1 MKKVGVLLTLVFSLF
16 VFTSVFAENKKIGIM
31 WYEKSGMAKRV
42 LSGFMEVFKKK
53 APDVDLEMKINL
65 KDKDA
70 AKVVYEEFQA
80 SKDAILFLRSS
91 GATFM
96 KEFPTKIPGFIGAAN
111 DPVILGVIADNSKP
125 DNNITGVTYYIKAD
139 KKLEIFKKVFP
150 EIKSVG
156 LIVEGKHP
164 SAAVDA
170 AETKAACEAMGLGFE
185 LAKIADKG
193 EVLKSAKELSAKVN
207 LIILGNQTLVSDN
220 SKDVASVIGNVPMVS
235 YMEKPVEAG
244 DAVCALAADD
254 EKLGRML
261 AESVYD
267 VVVGGKKVEEVP
279 VKFDPEPKFLL
290 SEKAMKKWNV
300 NVPADLLGTAKKF

>member
-1 MKKVGVLLTLVFSLF
+1 MRKIGLLMILVFTLGLTGSL
-16 VFTSVFAENKKIGIM
+16 FAENKKIGIL

-42 LSGFMEVFKKK
+42 LSGFMEVFKQK

-65 KDKDA
+65 KDKEA
-70 AKVVYEEFQA
+70 AKPVYEEFQN
-80 SKDAILFLRSS
+80 SKNAILFLRSS

-111 DPVILGVIADNSKP
+111 DPVILGVISDNSKP

-150 EIKSVG
+150 EMKSVG

-164 SAAVDA
+164 SAAVDE
-170 AETKAACEAMGLGFE
+170 AETKAACEAMGIGFE
-185 LAKIADKG
+185 VAKIADKG
-193 EVLKSAKELSAKVN
+193 EVLKSAKELAGKVS

-220 SKDVASVIGNVPMVS
+220 SKDVASVIGSVPMVS

-261 AESVYD
+261 AESVYE
-267 VVVGGKKVEEVP
+267 VVVNGKKVEEVP

-300 NVPADLLGTAKKF
+300 TVPAELLNTATKY

>member
-1 MKKVGVLLTLVFSLF
+1 MKKICLFMIVLF
-16 VFTSVFAENKKIGIM
+16 VFAVSVNLFAENKKIGVL

-42 LSGFMEVFKKK
+42 LSGFMEVFKQK
-53 APDVDLEMKINL
+53 APDVDLELKINL
-65 KDKDA
+65 KNKDA
-70 AKVVYEEFQA
+70 AKKVYDDFQA
-80 SKDAILFLRSS
+80 GKDAILFLRSS

-96 KEFPTKIPGFIGAAN
+96 KEFPTRIPGFIGAAN
-111 DPVILGVIADNSKP
+111 NPEILGVIADNSKP
-125 DNNITGVTYYIKAD
+125 QNNITGVTYYIKAD
-139 KKLEIFKKVFP
+139 KKLEVFKKVFP
-150 EIKSVG
+150 ELKSVG

-170 AETKAACEAMGLGFE
+170 AETKAACEAMGIGFE

-193 EVLKSAKELSAKVN
+193 EVLKSAKELAGKVS

-220 SKDVASVIGNVPMVS
+220 SKDVASVIGSVPMVS

-267 VVVGGKKVEEVP
+267 VVVNGKKVEEIP

-300 NVPADLLGTAKKF
+300 KVPEELLGTAKKY